1 MKNGTSM
8 KLTDYL
14 DKKCVIPDLQSA
26 TKPEVLQELAGQ
38 VTNVYTNLN
47 TEKVS
52 EILIEREEL
61 CSTAVD
67 KGVAI
72 PHGKIGGISGIITAF
87 GRSLKGIDFDSL
99 DEKTTHLFMLILA
112 PENSSGLHIKLL
124 ARTSLILKKSDTR
137 SNLLK
142 AESRE
147 ELYNLLVEEDEKLQ

>member
-1 MKNGTSM
+1 M
-8 KLTDYL
+8 KLSEFL
-14 DKKCVIPDLQSA
+14 DKKCVIPDLKA
-26 TKPEVLQELAGQ
+26 NTKIGVLQELADH
-38 VTNVYTNLN
+38 VTEIHTNLRS
-47 TEKVS
+47 EKVS
-52 EILIEREEL
+52 EVLIEREKL

-87 GRSLKGIDFDSL
+87 GRSRKGIDFDSL
-99 DEKTTHLFMLILA
+99 DEKATHLFMLILT
-112 PENSSGLHIKLL
+112 PENTSGLHIKLL
-124 ARTSLILKKSDTR
+124 ARTSVILKQSDTR

>member
-1 MKNGTSM
+1 M
-8 KLTDYL
+8 KLSDLL
-14 DKKCVIPDLQSA
+14 DKKCVIPELKST
-26 TKPEVLQELAGQ
+26 TKSGVLHELAEQ
-38 VTNVYTNLN
+38 VANIYPSLE

-52 EILIEREEL
+52 EVLMEREEL

-87 GRSLKGIDFDSL
+87 GRSREGVDFDSL
-99 DEKTTHLFMLILA
+99 DEKPTHLFMLILS
-112 PENSSGLHIKLL
+112 PENSSGIHINLL
-124 ARTSLILKKSDTR
+124 ARTSRILKKSYTR

-147 ELYNLLVEEDEKLQ
+147 ELYNLLVEEDEKLH

>member
-1 MKNGTSM
+1 M
-8 KLTDYL
+8 KLSDLL
-14 DKKCVIPDLQSA
+14 DKKCVIPELKST
-26 TKPEVLQELAGQ
+26 TKSGVLHELAEQ
-38 VTNVYTNLN
+38 VANIYPSLE

-52 EILIEREEL
+52 EVLMEREEL

-87 GRSLKGIDFDSL
+87 GRSREGIDFDSL
-99 DEKTTHLFMLILA
+99 DEKPTHLFMLILS
-112 PENSSGLHIKLL
+112 PENSSGIHINLL
-124 ARTSLILKKSDTR
+124 ARTSRILKKSYTR

-147 ELYNLLVEEDEKLQ
+147 ELYNLLVEEDEKLH